1 MNIVLTFDNN
11 YTSHAAV
18 VIISLCKNNIG
29 CHHFHVITDYISEQ
43 NKGSL
48 TTLVQSLGCNISFY
62 AVNIKLLKDFPIG
75 PGTTN
80 TYVTLA
86 TYYRLFMID
95 ILPQEVNKIL
105 YLDCDIV
112 INGKLD
118 RLWNWEFSSNACIA
132 AVEEQYKLGKKRA
145 KALGYQESYSY
156 FNAGV
161 LLIDMTKIR
170 RIYSIKK
177 AIEYIKQNMNKIQFH
192 DQDVLNALFYD
203 KKDFFPLTFN
213 VLDIF
218 LLRKST
224 IPSRYLMELEDLKN
238 PIIIHYSGPLKPWHR
253 ECIHPLKE
261 LYNKYLNQTIW
272 KNNLPSYKY
281 KTKLARCSHYLKT
294 LIRKKLYK

>member
-18 VIISLCKNNIG
+18 VIISLCQNNIG
-29 CHHFHVITDYISEQ
+29 CHHFYIISDYISKQ

-48 TTLVQSLGCNISFY
+48 MTLVESLGCNISFY
-62 AVNIKLLKDFPIG
+62 DVDMNLLKDFPIG
-75 PGTTN
+75 AGTTN

-95 ILPQEVNKIL
+95 ILPHEVNKVL

-118 RLWNWEFSSNACIA
+118 KLWNWKFSSNACIA
-132 AVEEQYKLGKKRA
+132 AVEEQYKVGKKRA
-145 KALGYQESYSY
+145 KALGYQENYSY

-170 RIYSIKK
+170 QVYSSQK
-177 AIEYIKQNMNKIQFH
+177 AIAYIKQNINKIKFH

-224 IPSRYLMELEDLKN
+224 IPFRYQTELTDLKN
-238 PIIIHYSGPLKPWHR
+238 PIIIHYSGPLKPWHK
-253 ECIHPLKE
+253 ECTHPLKS
-261 LYNKYLNQTIW
+261 LYNKYLNQTLW
-272 KNNLPSYKY
+272 KNDLPSYKY
-281 KTKLARCSHYLKT
+281 TTKLSRYSYYLKT
-294 LIRKKLYK
+294 LIRKILFK